1 MPEMTLRNEITS
13 PNLGCIRATRSCKRQ
28 RRCTACP
35 MKVFESLTGTG
46 RPPTIPILGSLKGA
60 HRFSIAKASGMTSA
74 PISTT
79 TSNNNHLFNTDRWT
93 CLLKN
98 GLKGTSNIS
107 FFVIGH
113 DTNATTDISLKLY
126 YRLLKLFQRYVI
138 HNICCH

>member
-1 MPEMTLRNEITS
+1 MRLRNAITS

-79 TSNNNHLFNTDRWT
+79 T
-93 CLLKN
+93 
-98 GLKGTSNIS
+98 GLVAFLRNRLIAEALPSRFFCTHRRIRGSFSAISDTIGTVRS
-107 FFVIGH
+107 VH
-113 DTNATTDISLKLY
+113 PLATTITSSIQTVGPVCSRTD
-126 YRLLKLFQRYVI
+126 
-138 HNICCH
+138 